1 MATFLIGVLIAALAA
16 LFSILGMLYVR
27 KKVGVA
33 RLASL
38 HEVSGDMLSVV
49 GTLYA
54 VLLGFVVVDA
64 MTHMQEMRITVEQ
77 EANAAANIYLVSEGL
92 PSAMAKRMQ
101 DHCKEYVNVVTDVE
115 WEAMKDGQAH
125 DEAHELTWKMW
136 REATKFQCDSEGL
149 GAVKDRLLEE
159 LSNLSDNRRTRLVM
173 AKHGVAPTMWFF
185 LIIGGVFTVIFT
197 YFFGLESTRAQ
208 AIMTGLIAIT
218 LSLNLFLVYL
228 FGYPFR
234 GDVAVY
240 PDAFTLDKRIFREF
254 HEKCK
259 ETDDCDAHD
268 GEDNHKS
275 GPDSAAPAALQKN

>member
-1 MATFLIGVLIAALAA
+1 MATLLIGAVICIASAAL
-16 LFSILGMLYVR
+16 SVLGMMLVR
-27 KKVGVA
+27 KRVGVK
-33 RLASL
+33 RLAAL

-77 EANAAANIYLVSEGL
+77 EANAVANVYLASDGL
-92 PSAMAKRMQ
+92 PENISVRMQ
-101 DHCKEYVNVVTDVE
+101 KHCKDYVTVVTEKE
-115 WEAMKDGQAH
+115 WSSMKRGEAIDDAH
-125 DEAHELTWKMW
+125 VITWKLW
-136 REATKFQCDSEGL
+136 REAVNLQCDTEGE

-173 AKHGVAPTMWFF
+173 AVHGVAPTMWVF
-185 LIIGGVFTVIFT
+185 LIIGGVLTVVFT

-208 AIMTGLIAIT
+208 ALMTGLVAVT

-240 PDAFTLDKRIFREF
+240 PDAFELDKKIFAQF
-254 HEKCK
+254 HEKCHLDK
-259 ETDDCDAHD
+259 KCDT
-268 GEDNHKS
+268 KV
-275 GPDSAAPAALQKN
+275 PQPKNVSPEMKIRP

>member
-1 MATFLIGVLIAALAA
+1 METFLIGTVICVISAIAAIA
-16 LFSILGMLYVR
+16 GMLIVR
-27 KKVGVA
+27 KKVGVK

-77 EANAAANIYLVSEGL
+77 EANAVANVYLVSDGL
-92 PSAMAKRMQ
+92 PENISLKMQ
-101 DHCKEYVNVVTDVE
+101 KHCIKYVDVVTDVE
-115 WEAMKDGQAH
+115 WKSMKQGKAI
-125 DEAHELTWKMW
+125 DEAHVLTWKMW
-136 REATKFQCDSEGL
+136 REAVNLQCDTEGE

-159 LSNLSDNRRTRLVM
+159 LSSLSDNRRTRLVM
-173 AKHGVAPTMWFF
+173 AAHGVAPTMWVF
-185 LIIGGVFTVIFT
+185 LIIGGVLTVVFT
-197 YFFGLESTRAQ
+197 YFFGLESLNAQ
-208 AIMTGLIAIT
+208 SIMTGLVAVT

-240 PDAFTLDKRIFREF
+240 PDAFTLDKKIFAEF
-254 HEKCK
+254 HKKCHLDK
-259 ETDDCDAHD
+259 KCDLKKPEVPAET
-268 GEDNHKS
+268 K
-275 GPDSAAPAALQKN
+275 

>member
-1 MATFLIGVLIAALAA
+1 MATFIIGAVISVLAA
-16 LFSILGMLYVR
+16 LFSVLGMLIVR
-27 KKVGVA
+27 KKVGVE
-33 RLASL
+33 RLAAL

-77 EANAAANIYLVSEGL
+77 EANAVANIYLVSDGL
-92 PSAMAKRMQ
+92 PSVVAARMQ
-101 DHCKEYVNVVTDVE
+101 DHCKEYVDVVTEVE
-115 WEAMKDGQAH
+115 WQSMTRGQAL
-125 DEAHELTWKMW
+125 DEAHVLTWKMW
-136 REATKFQCDSEGL
+136 REATRLQCDTEGE

-173 AKHGVAPTMWFF
+173 AAHGVAPTMWFF
-185 LIIGGVFTVIFT
+185 LILGAVFTVVFT

-208 AIMTGLIAIT
+208 ALMTGLIAVT

-240 PDAFTLDKRIFREF
+240 PDAFTLDKRIFQDF
-254 HEKCK
+254 HKKCV
-259 ETDDCDAHD
+259 ENAECDAHS
-268 GEDNHKS
+268 GQENH
-275 GPDSAAPAALQKN
+275 GATPAKTPN

>member
-1 MATFLIGVLIAALAA
+1 MATMLLGLAISIASAIV
-16 LFSILGMLYVR
+16 SVLGMMLVR
-27 KKVGVA
+27 KKVGVK

-77 EANAAANIYLVSEGL
+77 EANAVANVYLVSDGL
-92 PSAMAKRMQ
+92 PKGTSERMQ
-101 DHCKEYVNVVTDVE
+101 KHCKDYVKVVTEDE
-115 WEAMKDGQAH
+115 WDSMKKGQAL
-125 DEAHELTWKMW
+125 DVAHVLTWKMW
-136 REATKFQCDSEGL
+136 REAVNLQCDTEGE

-173 AKHGVAPTMWFF
+173 AVHGVAPTMWVF
-185 LIIGGVFTVIFT
+185 LIIGAVLTVVFT
-197 YFFGLESTRAQ
+197 YFFGLESIRAQ
-208 AIMTGLIAIT
+208 SIMTGLVAVT

-240 PDAFTLDKRIFREF
+240 PDAFGLDQKIFQEF
-254 HEKCK
+254 HKQCHIDKKCDI
-259 ETDDCDAHD
+259 E
-268 GEDNHKS
+268 
-275 GPDSAAPAALQKN
+275 PAPAPAK